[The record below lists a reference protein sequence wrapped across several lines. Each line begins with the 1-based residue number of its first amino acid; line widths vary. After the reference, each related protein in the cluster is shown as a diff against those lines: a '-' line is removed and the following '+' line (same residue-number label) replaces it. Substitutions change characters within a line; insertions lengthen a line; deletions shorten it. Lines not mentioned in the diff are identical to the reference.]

1 MKIVEPSFKIMR
13 GLERDVLPFLEECGR
28 TCYKSEDLITETSA
42 SKFVSGIV
50 KSKHES
56 VIEHA
61 SITVRFVGSRSM
73 THQLVRH
80 RLAAYSQESQ
90 RFVNYS
96 KDKHGSE
103 LTFIDPMFYI
113 NDIQYNHQTFIKIL
127 EDSGDNDIEEKWLN
141 VVKAYCE
148 FEESCIDTERKY
160 MEMVEELGVKAEDAR
175 EILPNA
181 SKTEIV
187 MTANLRVWRHIF
199 KERALNKHAQ
209 FQIRYLAQG
218 VLKEFNQVLPE
229 IFSDQAKVLD
239 DKGEWIV

>member
-13 GLERDVLPFLEECGR
+13 GLDRSVIPFLEECGR

-61 SITVRFVGSRSM
+61 SITVRLVGSRSM

-90 RFVNYS
+90 RFCNYS

-113 NDIQYNHQTFIKIL
+113 NGIRYNHKTFL
-127 EDSGDNDIEEKWLN
+127 EIFNEVGDGEVPEKWLN
-141 VVKAYCE
+141 VVKAYCD
-148 FEESCIDTERKY
+148 FEEVCLNTENTY
-160 MEMVEELGVKAEDAR
+160 MKMVEEYCAKSEDAR

-181 SKTEIV
+181 CKTEIV

-199 KERALNKHAQ
+199 KERALNRHAQ

-218 VLKEFNQVLPE
+218 ILKEFNAVLPE
-229 IFSDQAKVLD
+229 IFSDLAKVLD
-239 DKGEWIV
+239 DNSEWVA

>member
-13 GLERDVLPFLEECGR
+13 GLDRDVIPFLEECGR

-42 SKFVSGIV
+42 SKFVSGLM

-61 SITVRFVGSRSM
+61 SITVRLVGSRSM

-90 RFVNYS
+90 RFCNYS

-113 NDIQYNHQTFIKIL
+113 NGIRYNHKTFVSIL
-127 EDSGDNDIEEKWLN
+127 EESGDGDIPEKWMN
-141 VVKAYCE
+141 IVKAYCD
-148 FEESCIDTERKY
+148 FEETCLNIENSY
-160 MEMVEELGVKAEDAR
+160 MEMIEEYGAKAEDAR

-187 MTANLRVWRHIF
+187 ATYNLRVWRHVF
-199 KERALNKHAQ
+199 RERALNRHAQ
-209 FQIRYLAQG
+209 FQIRYLTQG
-218 VLKEFNQVLPE
+218 LLKEFNAVLPE
-229 IFSDQAKVLD
+229 IFSDLVKELD
-239 DKGEWIV
+239 EKCEWVV